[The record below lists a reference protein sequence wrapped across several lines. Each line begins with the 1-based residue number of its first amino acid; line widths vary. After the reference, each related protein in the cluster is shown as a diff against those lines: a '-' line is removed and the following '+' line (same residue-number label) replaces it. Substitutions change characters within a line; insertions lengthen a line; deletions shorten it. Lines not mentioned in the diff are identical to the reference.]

1 MRSLRGARA
10 FAASVAVVFVVACA
24 PLPPQTSDGVAR
36 ITSAQQAFD
45 ASGRLSARHGSD
57 AFAASFRWQH
67 DAVRDELEFSSPLGQ
82 IVARLS
88 GSPGAVELK
97 TADGRNLSAEDWRAL
112 TVRGLGWPLPVDGLI
127 YWIQG
132 LPREGDTSNVE
143 RDSDGWP
150 SVIRQDGWTIAYQA
164 FSSADGVAR
173 PTRMTLSYP
182 DVELRVVIDTWR

>member
-1 MRSLRGARA
+1 MRSLCGVRA
-10 FAASVAVVFVVACA
+10 IVVWAASVLAVACA
-24 PLPPQTSDGVAR
+24 PLPERTSDGVAR
-36 ITSAQQAFD
+36 LAGMQQAFD
-45 ASGRLSARHGSD
+45 ASGRFSARHGPE

-67 DAVRDELEFSSPLGQ
+67 DADRDELEFSSPLGQ
-82 IVARLS
+82 IVATLS

-132 LPREGDTSNVE
+132 MPREGDTAAVE
-143 RDSDGWP
+143 RDADGLP
-150 SVIRQDGWTIAYQA
+150 SVVRQDGWTIAYQA
-164 FSSADGVAR
+164 FSRSEGVAR